1 MKKVGVTLDE
11 EVKPRNLSQP
21 AWVVGLMPTAP
32 TEAENDTVVEALGD
46 TLVEAMKPRP
56 WADQLALPEMMTV
69 LSELLSWLG
78 SCGPVKVLI

>member
-21 AWVVGLMPTAP
+21 AWVVGLMPVAP
-32 TEAENDTVVEALGD
+32 IVCPSDTVVEALGD

-56 WADQLALPEMMTV
+56 
-69 LSELLSWLG
+69 
-78 SCGPVKVLI
+78 